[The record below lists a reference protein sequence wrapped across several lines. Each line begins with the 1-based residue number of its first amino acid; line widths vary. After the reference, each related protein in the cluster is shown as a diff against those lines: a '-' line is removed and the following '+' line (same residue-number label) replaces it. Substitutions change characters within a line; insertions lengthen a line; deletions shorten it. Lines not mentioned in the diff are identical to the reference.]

1 MASAQK
7 PNPQQWKKTLDQPD
21 LGSDGALIEG
31 SHCGLSALFSDLNP
45 MSFGEAVLSPEA
57 LHWLACY
64 GPIEWLSISRALIT
78 HSAMPRCK
86 EKKKERKREKE
97 KKVLVVWLPLLK
109 NGPSLLCNPLAPRRR
124 RPSTS

>member
-7 PNPQQWKKTLDQPD
+7 PNPQQRKKTPDQPD

-31 SHCGLSALFSDLNP
+31 SHRGLGGLFSDPNP
-45 MSFGEAVLSPEA
+45 MSLGEAVLSPDA

-78 HSAMPRCK
+78 HSAMPSCQ
-86 EKKKERKREKE
+86 KKS
-97 KKVLVVWLPLLK
+97 LVVWLPLLK
-109 NGPSLLCNPLAPRRR
+109 SRPSPLCNPLAPRCRKL
-124 RPSTS
+124 STS